1 MVERKTDNLE
11 AIGSSPIVPNK
22 MTEYV
27 GVLLYIRFAT
37 GLGIIILFA
46 AAKVAPR
53 RLD

>member
-1 MVERKTDNLE
+1 VPNL
-11 AIGSSPIVPNK
+11 APNK